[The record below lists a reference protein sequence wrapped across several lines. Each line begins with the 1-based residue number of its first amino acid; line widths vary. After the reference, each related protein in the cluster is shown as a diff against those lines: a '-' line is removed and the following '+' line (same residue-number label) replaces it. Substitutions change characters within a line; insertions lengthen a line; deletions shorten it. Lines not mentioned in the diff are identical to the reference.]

1 MMVGE
6 THAADFVVVCPCA
19 RADASCRRTGDR
31 FNEFSFQSVKHIQI
45 SILSRMCLFSLDA
58 DSIKKDMCSY
68 LANSSL

>member
-45 SILSRMCLFSLDA
+45 NNEFNFIQDVSLFSRRRQH
-58 DSIKKDMCSY
+58 KERY
-68 LANSSL
+68 V